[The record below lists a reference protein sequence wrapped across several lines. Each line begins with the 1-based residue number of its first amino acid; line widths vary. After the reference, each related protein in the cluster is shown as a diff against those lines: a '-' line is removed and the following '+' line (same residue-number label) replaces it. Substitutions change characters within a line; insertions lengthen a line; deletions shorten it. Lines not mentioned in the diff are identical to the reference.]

1 MGRGKGKGK
10 GKGKGR
16 GKGKGGMIPVEH
28 VGDHFD
34 FGFCVCD
41 FFG

>member
-1 MGRGKGKGK
+1 MEIDGKERGAGREG
-10 GKGKGR
+10 
-16 GKGKGGMIPVEH
+16 IPVEH

-34 FGFCVCD
+34 FCFSGGE